1 MPSQVVSPPEGER
14 GRALRRHDKRRKTA
28 KQREPVPAG
37 RMLTGEAAIGGRGRP
52 IVLFARRRRRRR
64 WSLTAAAK
72 PLLKV
77 VRLPL
82 MQCKLTGIRDSPTLC
97 HSSSAC
103 PVNLRCISTG
113 AHADPHHGVVLS
125 SVDGPEWDCATRPY
139 RLASWAPNAIASNT
153 IRPRLSPALAGKA
166 STTSRGVWPGSVP
179 SSSAATCLP
188 R

>member
-1 MPSQVVSPPEGER
+1 M
-14 GRALRRHDKRRKTA
+14 
-28 KQREPVPAG
+28 PAG
-37 RMLTGEAAIGGRGRP
+37 RMLTGEAAIGGGGRP

-77 VRLPL
+77 IRLPL

-125 SVDGPEWDCATRPY
+125 SVDGPERAPAVGVVPRGHAGPVRPVRPVRPVPPRRPPRRRDHRCSLGRAHRAA
-139 RLASWAPNAIASNT
+139 RLPTWSCVGQLPAALCSRR
-153 IRPRLSPALAGKA
+153 IRPP
-166 STTSRGVWPGSVP
+166 SRWS
-179 SSSAATCLP
+179 